1 MLYLLDLSK
10 YSATYFRFIYLATI
24 DGINILQYSPKLEVF
39 RHIKKLQTD
48 GPCMSICSMPNGFI
62 FCSDNFYFV
71 MYDQKTF
78 SIASSLSI
86 DNCPPDFPLAV
97 LQITAGQEYLLAFQR
112 KH

>member
-1 MLYLLDLSK
+1 MHYALI
-10 YSATYFRFIYLATI
+10 RFVYLATI

-48 GPCMSICSMPNGFI
+48 GPCKSICSMPNGFI

-97 LQITAGQEYLLAFQR
+97 LQITAGQEYLLAFQS
-112 KH
+112 KYNTCA